1 MKTIYK
7 YPISLD
13 SNNISLPKNSTIL
26 HFGIDGTG
34 YPCIWVLI
42 DTKEEEREIIHLK
55 CVGTG
60 WNLDEILGDYNYT
73 YIGTTVMSNGLV
85 WHLLEVE

>member
-7 YPISLD
+7 YPIYLG
-13 SNNISLPKNSTIL
+13 SNDIDLPKNSIIL

-34 YPCIWVLI
+34 QACIWTYV
-42 DTKEEEREIIHLK
+42 DTEEEKKSRHLK

-60 WNLDEILGDYNYT
+60 WDLDEILGNSNYV

>member
-1 MKTIYK
+1 MKIIYK
-7 YPISLD
+7 YPIEIG
-13 SNNISLPKNSTIL
+13 SNDIELPKNSIIL
-26 HFGIDGTG
+26 HFGIDGTEL
-34 YPCIWVLI
+34 PFIWVLI
-42 DTKEEEREIIHLK
+42 DTKEEEGETIHLK

-60 WNLDEILGDYNYT
+60 WDLDEILGDSNYA

>member
-7 YPISLD
+7 YPISSG
-13 SNNISLPKNSTIL
+13 SNNIDLPKNSTIL

-42 DTKEEEREIIHLK
+42 DTKEEEGETIHLK

-60 WNLDEILGDYNYT
+60 WDLDEILGNSNYT
-73 YIGTTVMSNGLV
+73 YIGTTVMSNGFV
-85 WHLLEVE
+85 WHLLEVK

>member
-13 SNNISLPKNSTIL
+13 SNNIDLPKNSTIL

-42 DTKEEEREIIHLK
+42 DTKEEEGETIHLK

-60 WNLDEILGDYNYT
+60 WNLGDSNYT
-73 YIGTTVMSNGLV
+73 YIGTTVMSDGLV